1 MLERIKDKIFDFQEQ
16 EQRTIY
22 SVQFKFQAAQ
32 ALEYSEWLYIICK
45 VPLRDEVRIFL
56 KSESDDTLIINRI
69 STEEKYNEFIEN
81 TLEDEDISVK
91 IEINKSFQEG
101 HFSVY
106 RFNKFSEDITRLPVE
121 EVLNIFSLFLKKVS
135 NTIVFEL
142 FDNTNVFYTKSM
154 YFLPVGN
161 NEIHSTFNRRQ
172 RLLECRD
179 VSCFYNQETYELLPD
194 DFKIEVGYER
204 NPFSEL
210 FLKLETFLAASMIA
224 SNAMLQAGN
233 IKLQIMGQR
242 SVDYVF
248 SLNEIIGNPILY
260 KIYDWIY
267 SGGSSI
273 DKAIIARNIIC
284 LHCKYEPLLKLDSKV
299 LLSIQSSYNL
309 YLKDHVIQ
317 YLEMKN
323 KIAEFISE
331 ILSRTGEYATELLD
345 KFKTNMIAVFGFLF
359 TVILA
364 DIVSDQPLDNIFT
377 RDITVILELVLLGSV
392 IYLFICYRQSKY
404 QMEKVYESYESLK
417 QSYEGILTEDDIR
430 ECFQNDQLIVN
441 MKNTVNRSEKKYLIL
456 WIAFL
461 IGILIVLEMISDG
474 SVILPIIKTV
484 VHRLKVVK

>member
-1 MLERIKDKIFDFQEQ
+1 MKEIRFQN
-16 EQRTIY
+16 
-22 SVQFKFQAAQ
+22 
-32 ALEYSEWLYIICK
+32 C
-45 VPLRDEVRIFL
+45 
-56 KSESDDTLIINRI
+56 
-69 STEEKYNEFIEN
+69 
-81 TLEDEDISVK
+81 
-91 IEINKSFQEG
+91 
-101 HFSVY
+101 
-106 RFNKFSEDITRLPVE
+106 
-121 EVLNIFSLFLKKVS
+121 
-135 NTIVFEL
+135 
-142 FDNTNVFYTKSM
+142 
-154 YFLPVGN
+154 
-161 NEIHSTFNRRQ
+161 
-172 RLLECRD
+172 
-179 VSCFYNQETYELLPD
+179 
-194 DFKIEVGYER
+194 
-204 NPFSEL
+204 
-210 FLKLETFLAASMIA
+210 LKLETFLAASMIA

-248 SLNEIIGNPILY
+248 SLNEILGNPILY

-323 KIAEFISE
+323 KFAEFISE

-430 ECFQNDQLIVN
+430 ECFQNDQLIVD
-441 MKNTVNRSEKKYLIL
+441 MKNTVNRSEKKYLIF
-456 WIAFL
+456 WMAFL

-474 SVILPIIKTV
+474 PVILPIIKTAV
-484 VHRLKVVK
+484 QRLGVVK

>member
-1 MLERIKDKIFDFQEQ
+1 MKEIRFQN
-16 EQRTIY
+16 
-22 SVQFKFQAAQ
+22 
-32 ALEYSEWLYIICK
+32 C
-45 VPLRDEVRIFL
+45 
-56 KSESDDTLIINRI
+56 
-69 STEEKYNEFIEN
+69 
-81 TLEDEDISVK
+81 
-91 IEINKSFQEG
+91 
-101 HFSVY
+101 
-106 RFNKFSEDITRLPVE
+106 
-121 EVLNIFSLFLKKVS
+121 
-135 NTIVFEL
+135 
-142 FDNTNVFYTKSM
+142 
-154 YFLPVGN
+154 
-161 NEIHSTFNRRQ
+161 
-172 RLLECRD
+172 
-179 VSCFYNQETYELLPD
+179 
-194 DFKIEVGYER
+194 
-204 NPFSEL
+204 
-210 FLKLETFLAASMIA
+210 LKLETFLAASMIA

-248 SLNEIIGNPILY
+248 SLNEILGNPILY

-323 KIAEFISE
+323 KVAEFISE

-430 ECFQNDQLIVN
+430 ECFQNDQLIVD
-441 MKNTVNRSEKKYLIL
+441 MKNTVNRSEKKYLIF
-456 WIAFL
+456 WMAFL

-474 SVILPIIKTV
+474 PVILPIIKTAV
-484 VHRLKVVK
+484 QRLGVVK

>member
-1 MLERIKDKIFDFQEQ
+1 MKEIRFQN
-16 EQRTIY
+16 
-22 SVQFKFQAAQ
+22 
-32 ALEYSEWLYIICK
+32 C
-45 VPLRDEVRIFL
+45 
-56 KSESDDTLIINRI
+56 
-69 STEEKYNEFIEN
+69 
-81 TLEDEDISVK
+81 
-91 IEINKSFQEG
+91 
-101 HFSVY
+101 
-106 RFNKFSEDITRLPVE
+106 
-121 EVLNIFSLFLKKVS
+121 
-135 NTIVFEL
+135 
-142 FDNTNVFYTKSM
+142 
-154 YFLPVGN
+154 
-161 NEIHSTFNRRQ
+161 
-172 RLLECRD
+172 
-179 VSCFYNQETYELLPD
+179 
-194 DFKIEVGYER
+194 
-204 NPFSEL
+204 
-210 FLKLETFLAASMIA
+210 LKLETFLAASMIA

-248 SLNEIIGNPILY
+248 SLNEILGNPILY

-323 KIAEFISE
+323 KVAEFISE

-364 DIVSDQPLDNIFT
+364 DIVLDQPLGNIFT

-430 ECFQNDQLIVN
+430 ECFQNDQLIVD
-441 MKNTVNRSEKKYLIL
+441 MKNTVNRSEKKYLIF
-456 WIAFL
+456 WMAFL

-474 SVILPIIKTV
+474 PVILPIIKTAV
-484 VHRLKVVK
+484 QRLGVVK

>member
-1 MLERIKDKIFDFQEQ
+1 MKEIRFQN
-16 EQRTIY
+16 
-22 SVQFKFQAAQ
+22 
-32 ALEYSEWLYIICK
+32 C
-45 VPLRDEVRIFL
+45 
-56 KSESDDTLIINRI
+56 
-69 STEEKYNEFIEN
+69 
-81 TLEDEDISVK
+81 
-91 IEINKSFQEG
+91 
-101 HFSVY
+101 
-106 RFNKFSEDITRLPVE
+106 
-121 EVLNIFSLFLKKVS
+121 
-135 NTIVFEL
+135 
-142 FDNTNVFYTKSM
+142 
-154 YFLPVGN
+154 
-161 NEIHSTFNRRQ
+161 
-172 RLLECRD
+172 
-179 VSCFYNQETYELLPD
+179 
-194 DFKIEVGYER
+194 
-204 NPFSEL
+204 
-210 FLKLETFLAASMIA
+210 LKLETFLAASMIA

-248 SLNEIIGNPILY
+248 SLNEILGNPILY

-323 KIAEFISE
+323 KVAEFISE

-430 ECFQNDQLIVN
+430 ECFQNDQLIVD
-441 MKNTVNRSEKKYLIL
+441 MKNTVNRSEKKYLIF
-456 WIAFL
+456 WMAFL

-474 SVILPIIKTV
+474 PVILPLIKTAV
-484 VHRLKVVK
+484 QRLGVVK

>member
-1 MLERIKDKIFDFQEQ
+1 MKEIRFQN
-16 EQRTIY
+16 
-22 SVQFKFQAAQ
+22 
-32 ALEYSEWLYIICK
+32 C
-45 VPLRDEVRIFL
+45 
-56 KSESDDTLIINRI
+56 
-69 STEEKYNEFIEN
+69 
-81 TLEDEDISVK
+81 
-91 IEINKSFQEG
+91 
-101 HFSVY
+101 
-106 RFNKFSEDITRLPVE
+106 
-121 EVLNIFSLFLKKVS
+121 
-135 NTIVFEL
+135 
-142 FDNTNVFYTKSM
+142 
-154 YFLPVGN
+154 
-161 NEIHSTFNRRQ
+161 
-172 RLLECRD
+172 
-179 VSCFYNQETYELLPD
+179 
-194 DFKIEVGYER
+194 
-204 NPFSEL
+204 
-210 FLKLETFLAASMIA
+210 LKLETFLAASMIA

-248 SLNEIIGNPILY
+248 SLNEILGNPILY

-323 KIAEFISE
+323 KVAEFISE

-392 IYLFICYRQSKY
+392 IYLLS
-404 QMEKVYESYESLK
+404 V
-417 QSYEGILTEDDIR
+417 TAN
-430 ECFQNDQLIVN
+430 QNIKWKKFMRV
-441 MKNTVNRSEKKYLIL
+441 MK
-456 WIAFL
+456 A
-461 IGILIVLEMISDG
+461 
-474 SVILPIIKTV
+474 
-484 VHRLKVVK
+484 

>member
-1 MLERIKDKIFDFQEQ
+1 M
-16 EQRTIY
+16 
-22 SVQFKFQAAQ
+22 
-32 ALEYSEWLYIICK
+32 
-45 VPLRDEVRIFL
+45 
-56 KSESDDTLIINRI
+56 
-69 STEEKYNEFIEN
+69 
-81 TLEDEDISVK
+81 
-91 IEINKSFQEG
+91 
-101 HFSVY
+101 
-106 RFNKFSEDITRLPVE
+106 
-121 EVLNIFSLFLKKVS
+121 
-135 NTIVFEL
+135 
-142 FDNTNVFYTKSM
+142 
-154 YFLPVGN
+154 
-161 NEIHSTFNRRQ
+161 
-172 RLLECRD
+172 
-179 VSCFYNQETYELLPD
+179 LPD
-194 DFKIEVGYER
+194 DFKIEVGYEG

-242 SVDYVF
+242 SIDYVF
-248 SLNEIIGNPILY
+248 LLNEIIGNPILY

-323 KIAEFISE
+323 KVAEFISE

-430 ECFQNDQLIVN
+430 ECFQNDQLIVD
-441 MKNTVNRSEKKYLIL
+441 MKNTVNRSEKKYLIF

-474 SVILPIIKTV
+474 PVILPIIKTAV
-484 VHRLKVVK
+484 QRLGVVK

>member
-1 MLERIKDKIFDFQEQ
+1 
-16 EQRTIY
+16 
-22 SVQFKFQAAQ
+22 
-32 ALEYSEWLYIICK
+32 
-45 VPLRDEVRIFL
+45 
-56 KSESDDTLIINRI
+56 
-69 STEEKYNEFIEN
+69 
-81 TLEDEDISVK
+81 
-91 IEINKSFQEG
+91 
-101 HFSVY
+101 
-106 RFNKFSEDITRLPVE
+106 
-121 EVLNIFSLFLKKVS
+121 
-135 NTIVFEL
+135 
-142 FDNTNVFYTKSM
+142 
-154 YFLPVGN
+154 
-161 NEIHSTFNRRQ
+161 
-172 RLLECRD
+172 
-179 VSCFYNQETYELLPD
+179 
-194 DFKIEVGYER
+194 
-204 NPFSEL
+204 
-210 FLKLETFLAASMIA
+210 
-224 SNAMLQAGN
+224 
-233 IKLQIMGQR
+233 MGQR
-242 SVDYVF
+242 SIDYVF
-248 SLNEIIGNPILY
+248 LLNEIIGNPILY

-323 KIAEFISE
+323 KVAEFISE

-430 ECFQNDQLIVN
+430 ECFQNDQLIVD
-441 MKNTVNRSEKKYLIL
+441 MKNTVNRSEKKVFDIL
-456 WIAFL
+456 DSFSYRDTYCF
-461 IGILIVLEMISDG
+461 GDD
-474 SVILPIIKTV
+474 
-484 VHRLKVVK
+484 